1 MARMAGVL
9 LAGGLIAACG
19 ASAAFADAPS
29 PTDAPRA
36 RRLILL
42 RPVIGRAHLVFRTAE
57 DQPPLEGVVT
67 VIQTHPDWNTAA
79 VGVVMAPCPDPPTP
93 ASPPPA
99 PPGSPSES

>member
-1 MARMAGVL
+1 MRRLAGVL

-19 ASAAFADAPS
+19 ASAALADTPSPADA
-29 PTDAPRA
+29 ARA
-36 RRLILL
+36 QRMIAR
-42 RPVIGRAHLVFRTAE
+42 RPVIGRAHLVFRAAE
-57 DQPPLEGVVT
+57 EQPPLEGVVT

-93 ASPPPA
+93 VSPPPA